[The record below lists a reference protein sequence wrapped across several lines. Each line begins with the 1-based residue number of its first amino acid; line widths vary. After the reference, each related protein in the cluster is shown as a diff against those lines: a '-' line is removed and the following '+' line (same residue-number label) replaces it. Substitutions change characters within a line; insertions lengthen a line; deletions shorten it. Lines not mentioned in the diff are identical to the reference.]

1 MAYCSNCGAKV
12 DDGAKFCQECGHAL
26 QNSVSGNQT
35 QRQEEFVGKIY
46 KCPNCGEHL
55 KSFTTVCPSCGYE
68 IRGAN
73 NQSFVKEFAKQL
85 DEIEYMPFIKGIF
98 IGDTKSKKANFIMN
112 YTVPNTKEDLL
123 EFMIFATSNINY
135 DDLDD
140 GGEKKAIADAW
151 MAKIEQ
157 IYEKAKS
164 SFGNDADFARIEEM
178 YKKRNEAVKRKKL
191 KLILAIVGFIIFF
204 IAVGFII
211 YKLPQV

>member
-1 MAYCSNCGAKV
+1 
-12 DDGAKFCQECGHAL
+12 
-26 QNSVSGNQT
+26 
-35 QRQEEFVGKIY
+35 
-46 KCPNCGEHL
+46 
-55 KSFTTVCPSCGYE
+55 
-68 IRGAN
+68 
-73 NQSFVKEFAKQL
+73 
-85 DEIEYMPFIKGIF
+85 
-98 IGDTKSKKANFIMN
+98 MN